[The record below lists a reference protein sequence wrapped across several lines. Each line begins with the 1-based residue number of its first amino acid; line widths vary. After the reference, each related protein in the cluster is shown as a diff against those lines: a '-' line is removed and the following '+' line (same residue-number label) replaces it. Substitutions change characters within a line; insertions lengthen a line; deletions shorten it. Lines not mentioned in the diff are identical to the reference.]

1 MDSSISKDI
10 LSKYKIGI
18 NGVKYKII
26 SSLNINNENTRD
38 HKQGVN
44 IFANV
49 FAKNNIVL
57 YVVSFMLS
65 MVGLTGEFSIFSVSM
80 LGACFASSVPA
91 LGIVLVS
98 LIGNLIKYGV
108 GGALGYFLT
117 ALIMVVTLF
126 LIKPV
131 YNEQERNEKIKI
143 GKNVFISTLLLQIIK
158 LAISTFTIYDMLSG
172 VAVSIIA
179 LVFYKIFVNA
189 IVVLQ
194 DFNKRSAFSIE
205 EVIGASLLLAISV
218 GAFGDLNIFGFG
230 IRNILSI
237 LIVMILGWKNGVLVG
252 TTSGVTIGV
261 TLGIITGSE
270 PIMIAAYAISGMIAG
285 ILNRFGKLGV
295 IIGFALG
302 NVILAYVS
310 NGYTIELI
318 HFKEILIAS
327 IGLLAVP
334 KTLHIDLEEFIGNSK
349 FLPVVPNRALNK
361 SKEVAENLNNVSEA
375 IQEMATAYK
384 KYEPRTFEENTH
396 RNANK
401 QIFIAE
407 LLNNLEPY
415 RENMLY
421 DDIANVDGKIID
433 KIFSILLDKQQIEKE
448 DLLKTFAEC
457 NSYII
462 ESNDNN
468 VSKLL
473 EKNINEIVRTI
484 NMSYRI
490 SKSDF
495 IWRKKVE
502 QNNANMEKQLNGVS
516 KAIQNMAKDIQKELE
531 LEEKYEKENKE
542 IIEILKQKDINIE
555 DISISKEDRYIV
567 DIYLNEIL
575 ETIKINTIEKVLTKV
590 LKENIVLND
599 EVSVGKKLSFIS
611 DDKYVMAIGSGETIK
626 NKSKVS
632 GDSILNI
639 RLKDGKYLVAISDG
653 MGSGQEAKKS
663 STQALRML
671 ENLLLSGFDKNTS
684 LELINTSLINQ
695 NSEVFSTLDIAII
708 DLYKGTIEFI
718 KSGACPTYIKNKKK
732 VQIIKSNTLPAGI
745 IDVNDVQTFDK
756 DISMGD
762 IMLMCSDGILDSN
775 VEYKNKELW
784 IKYLLEDIETNNTQ
798 KIADLILSEAID
810 NNYGIPKDDMS
821 IIVCKFMKKED

>member
-1 MDSSISKDI
+1 MFQN
-10 LSKYKIGI
+10 I
-18 NGVKYKII
+18 NEDTI
-26 SSLNINNENTRD
+26 NINNENTRD
-38 HKQGVN
+38 NKQGVN

-108 GGALGYFLT
+108 GGTLGYFLT

-126 LIKPV
+126 LIKPI

-361 SKEVAENLNNVSEA
+361 SKEVAENLNSVSEA

-531 LEEKYEKENKE
+531 LGEKYEKENKE

-626 NKSKVS
+626 NKSEVS

-745 IDVNDVQTFDK
+745 IEVNDVQTFDK
-756 DISMGD
+756 DISTGD

-810 NNYGIPKDDMS
+810 NNYGVPKDDMS
-821 IIVCKFMKKED
+821 IVVCKFMKKED

>member
-1 MDSSISKDI
+1 MFQN
-10 LSKYKIGI
+10 I
-18 NGVKYKII
+18 NEDTI
-26 SSLNINNENTRD
+26 NINNENTRD
-38 HKQGVN
+38 NKQGVN

-194 DFNKRSAFSIE
+194 DFNRKSAFSIE

-361 SKEVAENLNNVSEA
+361 SKEVAENLNSVSEA

-531 LEEKYEKENKE
+531 LGEKYEKENKE

-575 ETIKINTIEKVLTKV
+575 ETLKINTIEKVLTKV

-611 DDKYVMAIGSGETIK
+611 GDKYVMAIGSGETIK
-626 NKSKVS
+626 SKSQVS
-632 GDSILNI
+632 GDSTLNI

-756 DISMGD
+756 DISTGD

-821 IIVCKFMKKED
+821 IVVCKFMKKED

>member
-1 MDSSISKDI
+1 MFQN
-10 LSKYKIGI
+10 I
-18 NGVKYKII
+18 NEDTI
-26 SSLNINNENTRD
+26 NINNENTRD
-38 HKQGVN
+38 NKQGVN

-194 DFNKRSAFSIE
+194 DFNRKSAFSIE

-531 LEEKYEKENKE
+531 LGEKYEKENKE

-575 ETIKINTIEKVLTKV
+575 ETLKINTIEKVLTKV

-611 DDKYVMAIGSGETIK
+611 GDKYVMAIGSGETIK
-626 NKSKVS
+626 SKSQVS

-756 DISMGD
+756 DISTGD

-821 IIVCKFMKKED
+821 IVVCKFMKKED

>member
-1 MDSSISKDI
+1 MFQN
-10 LSKYKIGI
+10 I
-18 NGVKYKII
+18 NEDTI
-26 SSLNINNENTRD
+26 NINNENTRD
-38 HKQGVN
+38 NKQGVN

-310 NGYTIELI
+310 NGYTI
-318 HFKEILIAS
+318 
-327 IGLLAVP
+327 
-334 KTLHIDLEEFIGNSK
+334 
-349 FLPVVPNRALNK
+349 
-361 SKEVAENLNNVSEA
+361 
-375 IQEMATAYK
+375 
-384 KYEPRTFEENTH
+384 
-396 RNANK
+396 
-401 QIFIAE
+401 
-407 LLNNLEPY
+407 
-415 RENMLY
+415 
-421 DDIANVDGKIID
+421 
-433 KIFSILLDKQQIEKE
+433 
-448 DLLKTFAEC
+448 
-457 NSYII
+457 
-462 ESNDNN
+462 
-468 VSKLL
+468 
-473 EKNINEIVRTI
+473 
-484 NMSYRI
+484 
-490 SKSDF
+490 
-495 IWRKKVE
+495 
-502 QNNANMEKQLNGVS
+502 
-516 KAIQNMAKDIQKELE
+516 
-531 LEEKYEKENKE
+531 
-542 IIEILKQKDINIE
+542 
-555 DISISKEDRYIV
+555 
-567 DIYLNEIL
+567 
-575 ETIKINTIEKVLTKV
+575 
-590 LKENIVLND
+590 
-599 EVSVGKKLSFIS
+599 
-611 DDKYVMAIGSGETIK
+611 
-626 NKSKVS
+626 
-632 GDSILNI
+632 
-639 RLKDGKYLVAISDG
+639 
-653 MGSGQEAKKS
+653 
-663 STQALRML
+663 
-671 ENLLLSGFDKNTS
+671 
-684 LELINTSLINQ
+684 
-695 NSEVFSTLDIAII
+695 
-708 DLYKGTIEFI
+708 
-718 KSGACPTYIKNKKK
+718 
-732 VQIIKSNTLPAGI
+732 
-745 IDVNDVQTFDK
+745 
-756 DISMGD
+756 
-762 IMLMCSDGILDSN
+762 
-775 VEYKNKELW
+775 
-784 IKYLLEDIETNNTQ
+784 
-798 KIADLILSEAID
+798 
-810 NNYGIPKDDMS
+810 
-821 IIVCKFMKKED
+821 

>member
-1 MDSSISKDI
+1 MFQN
-10 LSKYKIGI
+10 I
-18 NGVKYKII
+18 NEDTI
-26 SSLNINNENTRD
+26 NINNENTRD
-38 HKQGVN
+38 NKQGVN

-531 LEEKYEKENKE
+531 LGEKYEKENKE

-555 DISISKEDRYIV
+555 DVSISKEDRYIV

-575 ETIKINTIEKVLTKV
+575 ETLKINTIEKVLTKV

-611 DDKYVMAIGSGETIK
+611 GDKYVMAIGSGETIK
-626 NKSKVS
+626 SKSQVS

-756 DISMGD
+756 DISTGD